1 MWILEEWD
9 TSSQVGW
16 KTFMIHDQSFRLK
29 LGDMSQMNSPDISW
43 IHGCL
48 SWDTGIFH
56 GIGHGIC
63 HAMYMQGTCKV
74 LQVPSWP
81 SWPSCWI
88 HRSNPLKKPLGIV
101 KVSTPSGDLA
111 AWGKFGDNPRA
122 ALLHRQFLGCVRNLG
137 DTLNLLPF
145 SWGKL
150 MLIFPDLF
158 IWRFLGLI

>member
-1 MWILEEWD
+1 MGHIISGRMENVHDSWPIIPFE
-9 TSSQVGW
+9 TGW
-16 KTFMIHDQSFRLK
+16 YESDELPWYLMDSWMSFM
-29 LGDMSQMNSPDISW
+29 GYW
-43 IHGCL
+43 
-48 SWDTGIFH
+48 IFH

-101 KVSTPSGDLA
+101 KLSTPSGDLA
-111 AWGKFGDNPRA
+111 AWGKFGDNPRV